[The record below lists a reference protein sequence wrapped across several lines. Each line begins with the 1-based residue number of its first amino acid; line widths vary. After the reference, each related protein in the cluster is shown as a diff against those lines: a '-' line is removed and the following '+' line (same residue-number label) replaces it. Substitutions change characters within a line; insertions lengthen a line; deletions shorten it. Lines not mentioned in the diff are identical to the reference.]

1 MQHKPDELSGGQR
14 PRAAIG
20 LANVR
25 EPSVFLFDEP
35 LSNLD
40 AVLRA
45 EMSVEL
51 AKLHA
56 ELEAA
61 MIYVTLDQV
70 EAMTM
75 ADRIGVLDEGVI

>member
-1 MQHKPDELSGGQR
+1 MQHKPGELSGGQR
-14 PRAAIG
+14 QRATIG
-20 LANVR
+20 LVIVR
-25 EPSVFLFDEP
+25 APSVFLFDEP

-51 AKLHA
+51 AKLHT
-56 ELEAA
+56 ELDAT

-70 EAMTM
+70 EAMTT
-75 ADRIGVLDEGVI
+75 ADRIGVLDEDVI